1 MVIRSLG
8 MLSPNKGAWLGFDR
22 KVSGPG
28 RMHAGIARDGSAH
41 KELGDDRN
49 ILYGRVGGGG
59 SLIKI

>member
-41 KELGDDRN
+41 KELRDDRN
-49 ILYGRVGGGG
+49 KTIWKGR
-59 SLIKI
+59 